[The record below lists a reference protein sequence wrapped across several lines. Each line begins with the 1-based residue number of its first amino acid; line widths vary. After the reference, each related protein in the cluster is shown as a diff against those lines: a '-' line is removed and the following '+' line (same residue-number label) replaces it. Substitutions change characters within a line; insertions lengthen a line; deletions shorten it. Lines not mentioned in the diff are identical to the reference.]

1 MFAQLDTK
9 SVYSF
14 MDSVVD
20 LNSYVARAKELGY
33 QALGLMD
40 RDNLYAAYHFAQL
53 ASRNGLR
60 PLIGMEANL
69 FYEGRKIPFRL
80 LAKHNQAYKNVMNV
94 ATELSSG

>member
-53 ASRNGLR
+53 ASC
-60 PLIGMEANL
+60 
-69 FYEGRKIPFRL
+69 L
-80 LAKHNQAYKNVMNV
+80 LY
-94 ATELSSG
+94 TSPSPRD

>member
-60 PLIGMEANL
+60 PLIGMELIYFTREEKFL
-69 FYEGRKIPFRL
+69 FVY
-80 LAKHNQAYKNVMNV
+80 
-94 ATELSSG
+94 

>member
-20 LNSYVARAKELGY
+20 LNGYVARAKELGY

-60 PLIGMEANL
+60 PLIGMELIYFTREEKFL
-69 FYEGRKIPFRL
+69 FVY
-80 LAKHNQAYKNVMNV
+80 
-94 ATELSSG
+94 

>member
-53 ASRNGLR
+53 ASGNGLR

-69 FYEGRKIPFRL
+69 FYECRKIPFRL
-80 LAKHNQAYKNVMNV
+80 LA
-94 ATELSSG
+94 

>member
-20 LNSYVARAKELGY
+20 LNTYVKRAKELGY
-33 QALGLMD
+33 QSIGLMD

-53 ASRNGLR
+53 AIR
-60 PLIGMEANL
+60 
-69 FYEGRKIPFRL
+69 
-80 LAKHNQAYKNVMNV
+80 
-94 ATELSSG
+94 

>member
-20 LNSYVARAKELGY
+20 LNTYVKRAKELGY
-33 QALGLMD
+33 QSIGLMD

-53 ASRNGLR
+53 AIRNGNR
-60 PLIGMEANL
+60 AVFRTAGVYI
-69 FYEGRKIPFRL
+69 FFRL
-80 LAKHNQAYKNVMNV
+80 S
-94 ATELSSG
+94 E

>member
-33 QALGLMD
+33 QALGLMIVTISM
-40 RDNLYAAYHFAQL
+40 L
-53 ASRNGLR
+53 
-60 PLIGMEANL
+60 LIILPSLQVETVYVL
-69 FYEGRKIPFRL
+69 
-80 LAKHNQAYKNVMNV
+80 
-94 ATELSSG
+94 

>member
-40 RDNLYAAYHFAQL
+40 RDNCANMK
-53 ASRNGLR
+53 ASFLS
-60 PLIGMEANL
+60 
-69 FYEGRKIPFRL
+69 FYYSIR
-80 LAKHNQAYKNVMNV
+80 Y
-94 ATELSSG
+94 

>member
-20 LNSYVARAKELGY
+20 LPSYVKRAKELGY

-40 RDNLYAAYHFAQL
+40 RDNLYAAL
-53 ASRNGLR
+53 RNW
-60 PLIGMEANL
+60 
-69 FYEGRKIPFRL
+69 L
-80 LAKHNQAYKNVMNV
+80 LKMDYVP
-94 ATELSSG
+94 

>member
-20 LNSYVARAKELGY
+20 LPSYVKRAKELGY

-53 ASRNGLR
+53 ATKNGLR
-60 PLIGMEANL
+60 PL
-69 FYEGRKIPFRL
+69 
-80 LAKHNQAYKNVMNV
+80 
-94 ATELSSG
+94 LSLIHI

>member
-20 LNSYVARAKELGY
+20 LPSYVQCAKELGY

-53 ASRNGLR
+53 AT
-60 PLIGMEANL
+60 
-69 FYEGRKIPFRL
+69 
-80 LAKHNQAYKNVMNV
+80 KHGYVP
-94 ATELSSG
+94 

>member
-1 MFAQLDTK
+1 MLFYLILLFETVNMVEAFFTSSVCYNRKIERRPSCLHNWIQK

-53 ASRNGLR
+53 A
-60 PLIGMEANL
+60 
-69 FYEGRKIPFRL
+69 K
-80 LAKHNQAYKNVMNV
+80 
-94 ATELSSG
+94 

>member
-33 QALGLMD
+33 QVPWFDG
-40 RDNLYAAYHFAQL
+40 
-53 ASRNGLR
+53 S
-60 PLIGMEANL
+60 
-69 FYEGRKIPFRL
+69 
-80 LAKHNQAYKNVMNV
+80 
-94 ATELSSG
+94 

>member
-20 LNSYVARAKELGY
+20 LNTYVKRAKELGY
-33 QALGLMD
+33 QSIGLMD

-53 ASRNGLR
+53 VIRNGLR
-60 PLIGMEANL
+60 PLIGTEAN
-69 FYEGRKIPFRL
+69 FIPYEGRKILF
-80 LAKHNQAYKNVMNV
+80 AY
-94 ATELSSG
+94 

>member
-20 LNSYVARAKELGY
+20 LTTYIKRAKELGY
-33 QALGLMD
+33 QSLGLMD
-40 RDNLYAAYHFAQL
+40 RDNLYAAYHFAQI
-53 ASRNGLR
+53 ASRHGLH

-69 FYEGRKIPFRL
+69 F
-80 LAKHNQAYKNVMNV
+80 
-94 ATELSSG
+94 

>member
-40 RDNLYAAYHFAQL
+40 RDNLYAAYHFVRWHATSESSSGLHSQSNALYVKELQDNQTLYQHPL
-53 ASRNGLR
+53 AS
-60 PLIGMEANL
+60 P
-69 FYEGRKIPFRL
+69 
-80 LAKHNQAYKNVMNV
+80 Q
-94 ATELSSG
+94 

>member
-20 LNSYVARAKELGY
+20 LPCYVKRAKELGY

-53 ASRNGLR
+53 ATKNGLR
-60 PLIGMEANL
+60 PYGSKFSLRG
-69 FYEGRKIPFRL
+69 
-80 LAKHNQAYKNVMNV
+80 KNDCISS
-94 ATELSSG
+94 LS

>member
-20 LNSYVARAKELGY
+20 LTTYIKRAKELGY

-40 RDNLYAAYHFAQL
+40 RDNLYAAYHFASLQVEMVYIL
-53 ASRNGLR
+53 
-60 PLIGMEANL
+60 
-69 FYEGRKIPFRL
+69 
-80 LAKHNQAYKNVMNV
+80 
-94 ATELSSG
+94 